1 MSRVPSRYL
10 FLKLAPF
17 IASEVVKIQK
27 QAPHVRLFLVSKQAD
42 DGPDIS
48 LRDGL
53 TRAGWPLPAAQTI
66 AQTTLEYFVVDWDF
80 EYPPEQVSLFDFTGD
95 CPTPVASALKRKQH
109 ASFDHAGTLQSHRRR
124 RHRSRSFGVGRSG
137 AQHVRRA
144 AASAAASSSSFAA
157 VADAVSAAKAKI
169 PVRFFVTDPR
179 GYASIVAEI
188 ARPFND
194 AQHMMLSS
202 PVLFSISFSSLL
214 KYSFYI

>member
-1 MSRVPSRYL
+1 MSRVPSRYFLNLRHYLHRSL
-10 FLKLAPF
+10 FT
-17 IASEVVKIQK
+17 IQK
-27 QAPHVRLFLVSKQAD
+27 QAPIDSLSKQAD

-53 TRAGWPLPAAQTI
+53 TRAGWPLPAAQSI

-95 CPTPVASALKRKQH
+95 CPTPTASVSQQTSLDSADNRL
-109 ASFDHAGTLQSHRRR
+109 SHRRR
-124 RHRSRSFGVGRSG
+124 RHRSHSFGVGRSG
-137 AQHVRRA
+137 AQHVRQA
-144 AASAAASSSSFAA
+144 VASAASSLSSSS
-157 VADAVSAAKAKI
+157 SKLSSSLSSSSKAKI
-169 PVRFFVTDPR
+169 PVRFFVTDQR

-202 PVLFSISFSSLL
+202 PVPCRALSFWYFL
-214 KYSFYI
+214 

>member
-1 MSRVPSRYL
+1 MCVL
-10 FLKLAPF
+10 DCFL
-17 IASEVVKIQK
+17 
-27 QAPHVRLFLVSKQAD
+27 KQAD

-53 TRAGWPLPAAQTI
+53 TRAGWPLPAAQSI

-95 CPTPVASALKRKQH
+95 CPTPAASASQQTPH
-109 ASFDHAGTLQSHRRR
+109 ASFDHAENQELHRRR

-137 AQHVRRA
+137 AQHVRHA
-144 AASAAASSSSFAA
+144 VASAAASSSSL
-157 VADAVSAAKAKI
+157 SSSLKSSSSSSSSSSSKAKI
-169 PVRFFVTDPR
+169 PVRFFVTDQR

-202 PVLFSISFSSLL
+202 PVPSRSIFLCV
-214 KYSFYI
+214 FCRD

>member
-1 MSRVPSRYL
+1 MCA
-10 FLKLAPF
+10 F
-17 IASEVVKIQK
+17 
-27 QAPHVRLFLVSKQAD
+27 FLVSKQAD

-53 TRAGWPLPAAQTI
+53 TRAGWPLPAAQSI

-95 CPTPVASALKRKQH
+95 CPTPAASTPH
-109 ASFDHAGTLQSHRRR
+109 ASFEHADNQELHRRRR
-124 RHRSRSFGVGRSG
+124 RHRSHSFGVGRSG
-137 AQHVRRA
+137 AQHVRHA
-144 AASAAASSSSFAA
+144 VASAAASSSS
-157 VADAVSAAKAKI
+157 SSSLKLSSSSSLSSSSKAKI
-169 PVRFFVTDPR
+169 PVRFFVTDQR

-202 PVLFSISFSSLL
+202 PVPCRSLSL
-214 KYSFYI
+214 CLLTRLLEFVS